1 MLPPLEGS
9 WLPILAAVYRQC
21 QKPDNMRFWDLSP
34 ATSSSNSTMWS
45 YHKITP
51 FYLRRQPVNS
61 QQVVNILV
69 ESFNQID
76 GGEDKES
83 LNSGV
88 GSAGPKAKK

>member
-1 MLPPLEGS
+1 MS
-9 WLPILAAVYRQC
+9 SLA
-21 QKPDNMRFWDLSP
+21 S
-34 ATSSSNSTMWS
+34 ATSSSNSSMS
-45 YHKITP
+45 FHKITP
-51 FYLRRQPVNS
+51 FFLRRQPVNS